1 MSLKRLLGD
10 KAQGWVKDLND
21 LSSPPTG
28 ADKVT
33 EVILRTECGAPRGEC
48 GAPRGEERL
57 SRLGKEEKLGSGDC
71 LHRALIQTCELQV
84 LLLTLWITFSIAD

>member
-10 KAQGWVKDLND
+10 KAQGWVKDLSD

-33 EVILRTECGAPRGEC
+33 EVILRTECGAS
-48 GAPRGEERL
+48 RGEERL
-57 SRLGKEEKLGSGDC
+57 SRLGKEEKLGSRGC